1 MTAVNC
7 YRVTGGEDRVDC
19 LLMFEWFIQHTSP
32 KIEATFLPPI
42 DAPSPLNPVFKPD
55 KTLLNSS
62 THYQQY
68 SLWFHSF
75 HFIQSW
81 NRRIQK
87 VTWMHTISSWDL
99 FCFQQVVVCPAEGA
113 IITWSEE
120 EIAQSETQIQSTAAE
135 VSVTFSHHL
144 HVVYHTG
151 NVRKCQ
157 CTRIYT
163 HACWLIFNSQP
174 WLMPRPQQFPA
185 R

>member
-1 MTAVNC
+1 MGQLGELTIMTAVNC
-7 YRVTGGEDRVDC
+7 HRVTSGEDRVDC

-68 SLWFHSF
+68 SLWQIPLVQERLVIPYSG
-75 HFIQSW
+75 
-81 NRRIQK
+81 
-87 VTWMHTISSWDL
+87 L
-99 FCFQQVVVCPAEGA
+99 QQVVVCPAEGA

-120 EIAQSETQIQSTAAE
+120 EIVQSETQIQSTAAE
-135 VSVTFSHHL
+135 VSVTFSHQL

-163 HACWLIFNSQP
+163 HACWLIVNSQP